1 MLSWKEYEEILVDV
15 EITLITLNN
24 RPLRYLEDDP
34 KLPVLTPSSMLC
46 VNSNVLPELQ
56 PHCIEMADL
65 RKRAKHLLKCKEA
78 VWRRWSKEYV
88 CSLREKHRA
97 QATAQGNAPAIGDV
111 VMVRT
116 EERNR
121 GKWPLG
127 IVEDLIVG
135 TDGVVKGA
143 ILRPGK
149 SRIER
154 AVQHFYPLELSCNRR
169 PPHLVE
175 LNP

>member
-1 MLSWKEYEEILVDV
+1 MAYAASP
-15 EITLITLNN
+15 NGC
-24 RPLRYLEDDP
+24 
-34 KLPVLTPSSMLC
+34 LPTTSTEGV
-46 VNSNVLPELQ
+46 
-56 PHCIEMADL
+56 
-65 RKRAKHLLKCKEA
+65 KK
-78 VWRRWSKEYV
+78 
-88 CSLREKHRA
+88 
-97 QATAQGNAPAIGDV
+97 ATGPAQGNAPAIGDV

-154 AVQHFYPLELSCNRR
+154 QSNICI
-169 PPHLVE
+169 
-175 LNP
+175 